1 MNYNEIINIVINH
14 QQYKRFCKKLC
25 KGNNS
30 QIYEDMYQEF
40 LLAVLEYDHN
50 KLIELHNNNQLE
62 YFCMG
67 IIFRQN
73 SYRLKPAVFNPCN
86 SPLYELSKFTNE
98 LTNSHKQDSYNL
110 NIDINANKILD
121 YVSKDKSIKVED
133 WLLLTESLDR
143 SLIDIS
149 KESGIPYITLKV
161 KRKRLKDKIRKNVDI

>member
-1 MNYNEIINIVINH
+1 MNKSDVINIIIEH
-14 QQYKRFCKKLC
+14 EQYKRFCKKLC

-30 QIYEDMYQEF
+30 SIYEDMYQEF
-40 LLAVLEYDHN
+40 ILAVLEHDEH
-50 KLIELHNNNQLE
+50 KLIELHNNKQLE

-67 IIFRQN
+67 VIFRQN
-73 SYRLKPAVFNPCN
+73 SYRVKPAIFNPCQ
-86 SPLYELSKFTNE
+86 SPLYEISKYSKE
-98 LTNSHKQDSYNL
+98 LNTEGKQESYNL
-110 NIDINANKILD
+110 NIDINADKVLD

>member
-1 MNYNEIINIVINH
+1 MNYNEIINTIIKH
-14 QQYKRFCKKLC
+14 EQYKRFCKKLC

-30 QIYEDMYQEF
+30 SIYEDMYQEF
-40 LLAVLEYDHN
+40 ILAVLEYDKP
-50 KLIELHNNNQLE
+50 KLIELHNNKQLE

-73 SYRLKPAVFNPCN
+73 SYRVKPAVFNPCQ
-86 SPLYELSKFTNE
+86 SPLYEISKYSKE
-98 LTNSHKQDSYNL
+98 LTLDCKQDFYNI

-121 YVSKDKSIKVED
+121 YVSNDKSIKVED

-161 KRKRLKDKIRKNVDI
+161 KRKRLKDKIRNNVNI